1 MLLVSGAIS
10 HLLARRYHSCI
21 MMRNHHSLLA
31 LLVLLSIT
39 EFARGESITADP
51 TLDAL
56 AADAVRKAQSL
67 HEDVKDEQV
76 AVTVIDLNDPAS
88 PRSGSFRGDAP
99 IYPASVVK
107 LFYLAATHQWLEEG
121 KLTDSEELRRTLHD
135 MIVDSSNDA
144 TGAIVA
150 ALSGVGNGAPLPEDE
165 MKAWVEA
172 RHAVNRYFTSLGYT
186 GINVCQPAYA
196 EGPYLRERI
205 FLGPEFENRNKLTT
219 DATARLLAEIALGQS
234 VTPERSKQMM
244 ELLQRDPWSER
255 GGDSQATNYTAKAL
269 PKGSKLWS
277 KAGWTSTARHDAA
290 YVETP
295 DGKKFVLTIFTTG
308 HARNQELLP
317 AIAEHIVERLG
328 ERE

>member
-1 MLLVSGAIS
+1 
-10 HLLARRYHSCI
+10 
-21 MMRNHHSLLA
+21 MMRNRHSLLA
-31 LLVLLSIT
+31 LLVLLL
-39 EFARGESITADP
+39 ITASAPGGAIQADS

-56 AADAVRKAQSL
+56 AADAVRKAQEL
-67 HEDVKDEQV
+67 HQDVNDDQV
-76 AVTVIDLNDPAS
+76 AVTVVDLHDPAS
-88 PRSGSFRGDAP
+88 PRRGSFRGDAP

-121 KLTDSEELRRTLHD
+121 KLSDSEELRRTLRD
-135 MIVDSSNDA
+135 MIVESSNDA

-165 MKAWVEA
+165 MKAWSEA
-172 RHAVNRYFTSLGYT
+172 RHAVNRHFASLGYT

-205 FLGPEFENRNKLTT
+205 FLGPNYENRNKLTT
-219 DATARLLAEIALGQS
+219 DATARLMTEIAGGQS

-244 ELLQRDPWSER
+244 ELLKRNPWSEG

-269 PKGSKLWS
+269 PEGSNLWS

-295 DGKKFVLTIFTTG
+295 DGKRFVLVIFTTG

-317 AIAEHIVERLG
+317 AIAGHVVAGLG
-328 ERE
+328 SGGEAR